1 MSVYLKDRP
10 KHHRFLMIVSWEND
24 PPQCWRADLR
34 QDDGALIATEAAD
47 QPRDAI
53 IACLDKARAR
63 KQVARPQA
71 TVLVP
76 ATVHPAPAPAQ
87 AKSCAAKSDK
97 PEIVLVL
104 DQPKE

>member
-34 QDDGALIATEAAD
+34 HDDGALIATEAAD

-63 KQVARPQA
+63 KQGARPQA

-76 ATVHPAPAPAQ
+76 ATVHPAPVLEHV
-87 AKSCAAKSDK
+87 KSRADKMDK
-97 PEIVLVL
+97 PDVVLVL
-104 DQPKE
+104 DQAKE